1 MQQLHAIF
9 GAGIRAAIGTSVRLV
24 LACALGAMSLSDVAN
39 AQGSHSA
46 RMAPATFSDWV
57 ARNYV
62 VVAGNPDDAAY
73 QTMKGTGYDGVAA
86 LLVSRTDGNFLCTG
100 ALLAGTSNVLT
111 AAHCLA
117 DVTGQNITQS
127 VMAMFFTPGQPE
139 WEREMIMSSA
149 TYVNPL
155 YTGEVVDAHDIGVVT
170 LSALPSPG
178 VQKAGY
184 KLFTGSNPFQV
195 AQFVG
200 SGATGTGA
208 TGATAAGGFLLSDR
222 RRALNRIDFNWS
234 DPEFGGF
241 FNGFF
246 GNADPYSLVADFDDG
261 MSAHDATCLAIG
273 AFCGLG
279 QGLSEGNL
287 GPGDSGGPLFLN
299 GQIAGVASYGLTFGT
314 TFGDIDNELNSSF
327 GEFAGWTSTQYNS
340 GWLSPFTTVVPEP
353 GSFVLLGTG
362 LLTVLAAARKR
373 RAGPS

>member
-1 MQQLHAIF
+1 MQQMHAIF
-9 GAGIRAAIGTSVRLV
+9 GAGFRAATGMSIRFV
-24 LACALGAMSLSDVAN
+24 LACALGTMALSDVSN
-39 AQGSHSA
+39 AQVSDAASG
-46 RMAPATFSDWV
+46 APATFSDWV

-62 VVAGNPDDAAY
+62 VVAGNPNDAAY

-127 VMAMFFTPGQPE
+127 VMAMFFTPGEPE
-139 WEREMIMSSA
+139 WSREMIMSSA
-149 TYVNPL
+149 TFVNPL
-155 YTGEVVDAHDIGVVT
+155 YTGEVIDAHDIGVVS
-170 LSALPSPG
+170 LSALPSPA
-178 VQKAGY
+178 VRKAGY
-184 KLFTGSNPFQV
+184 KLFTGNNPFQV

-200 SGATGTGA
+200 SGATGTGS

-246 GNADPYSLVADFDDG
+246 GNADPYSLVADFDNG
-261 MSAHDATCLAIG
+261 LAENDATCLAIG

-279 QGLSEGNL
+279 QGLFEGNL

-299 GQIAGVASYGLTFGT
+299 GQIAGVASYGLTFGS
-314 TFGDIDNELNSSF
+314 TFGDIDDDLNSSF

-340 GWLSPFTTVVPEP
+340 GWLSPFATVVPEP
-353 GSFVLLGTG
+353 ASVVLLGIG
-362 LLTVLAAARKR
+362 LLTVGAARKR
-373 RAGPS
+373 RVIPS